1 MPVRSNRRPLIWVG
15 LLIFAL
21 ALIAPQGAGRARA
34 ASDQPVMAFYYPWY
48 EMSDWSYNKMSD
60 VAAPKYSG
68 GDDKVLLRHIQ
79 QADDAGIDA
88 LICTWYGPNED
99 RLNKRCRRLLQL
111 VEQSGRGIKV
121 AIIPD
126 QSAAFD
132 GGMRTVDGLAGAIN
146 VLRRDFMS
154 SPAYFRFQGRP
165 ALYFFNGVWSSW

>member
-1 MPVRSNRRPLIWVG
+1 MSHRTLA
-15 LLIFAL
+15 LLVAL
-21 ALIAPQGAGRARA
+21 ALGLTLVPAATVARA
-34 ASDQPVMAFYYPWY
+34 EAARPVMAFYYPWY
-48 EMSDWSYNKMSD
+48 EQGDWSYDKMSD

-68 GDDKVLLRHIQ
+68 GDDAALRRHIQ

-111 VEQSGRGIKV
+111 VEQSGRNIKV

-132 GGMRTVDGLAGAIN
+132 GGMRTVAGLAAALD
-146 VLRRDFMS
+146 VLRRDFTS
-154 SPAYFRFQGRP
+154 SSAYF
-165 ALYFFNGVWSSW
+165 